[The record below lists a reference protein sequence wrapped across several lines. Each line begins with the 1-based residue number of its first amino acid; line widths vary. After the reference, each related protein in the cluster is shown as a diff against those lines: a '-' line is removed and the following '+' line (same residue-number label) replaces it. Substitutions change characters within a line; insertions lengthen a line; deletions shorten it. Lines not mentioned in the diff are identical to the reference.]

1 MKNFTIQLAK
11 KAGKE
16 INKRFNKDRIIKVKK
31 KSQILTQADLIA
43 DKIIVTGLKK
53 KFPNHGILSEESG
66 LQKNK
71 ACPPKLERSES
82 VGESDYL
89 WVIDPLD
96 GTTNYAI
103 GSPLFG
109 VGISLFFKDQPI
121 LAVAYMPAMNELYFA
136 EKGKGAYLNNKKIK
150 VSNTKTVD
158 TSLLTYCHGS
168 APKDIKRGMKV
179 YQKIKLNGLDCRQLG
194 SAAVEFA
201 FVAAGRTESILLPG
215 AHVWDVGP
223 GTLIVREAG
232 GRVTDFQGKDWN
244 LKSKDVVASNG
255 KIHNQLLR
263 LLRNI

>member
-1 MKNFTIQLAK
+1 MKNYIIQLAK
-11 KAGKE
+11 KAGAE
-16 INKRFNKDRIIKVKK
+16 IHKRFNKDRIIKVKK
-31 KSQILTQADLIA
+31 KSQILTQADLVA
-43 DKIIVTGLKK
+43 DKIIVAGLKK
-53 KFPNHGILSEESG
+53 KFPSHGILSEESG

-71 ACPPKLERSES
+71 THPPKRSVS
-82 VGESDYL
+82 GSDYL

-121 LAVAYMPAMNELYFA
+121 LAVAYLPAMNELYFA

-150 VSNTKTVD
+150 VSNTKTVA

-179 YQKIKLNGLDCRQLG
+179 YQKIKLSGLDCRQLG

-232 GRVTDFQGKDWN
+232 GKVTDFQGKNWN

-255 KIHNQLLR
+255 KIHNQLLKM
-263 LLRNI
+263 LKNI

>member
-11 KAGKE
+11 KAGAE

-43 DKIIVTGLKK
+43 DKIIVAGLKK

-71 ACPPKLERSES
+71 TCPPNPPAGG
-82 VGESDYL
+82 VGGSDYL

-109 VGISLFFKDQPI
+109 VGISLFFKNQPI
-121 LAVAYMPAMNELYFA
+121 LAVAYMPAMKELYFA

-150 VSNTKTVD
+150 VSNSKNLD
-158 TSLLTYCHGS
+158 QSFLTFCHGS
-168 APKDIKRGMKV
+168 SQKHIRRALKI
-179 YQKIKLNGLDCRQLG
+179 YTKIKLNSLDSRQLG
-194 SAAVEFA
+194 SAAVEMG
-201 FVAAGRTESILLPG
+201 FVAAGRTDCIIIPG

-223 GTLIVREAG
+223 GTLLVREAG

-255 KIHNQLLR
+255 KIHNQLLK
-263 LLRNI
+263 LLKNI

>member
-1 MKNFTIQLAK
+1 MKNFTIQLAR
-11 KAGKE
+11 KAGSE

-43 DKIIVTGLKK
+43 DKIIVAALKK
-53 KFPNHGILSEESG
+53 KFPKYGILSEESG
-66 LQKNK
+66 KK
-71 ACPPKLERSES
+71 KMK
-82 VGESDYL
+82 SDYL

-109 VGISLFFKDQPI
+109 VGISLFFKNQPI

-136 EKGKGAYLNNKKIK
+136 EKSKGAYLNNKKIR
-150 VSNTKTVD
+150 VSNTKTVN

-179 YQKIKLNGLDCRQLG
+179 YQKIKLTGLDCRQLG

-201 FVAAGRTESILLPG
+201 FVAAGRTESIMLPG

-255 KIHNQLLR
+255 KIHNQLLKM
-263 LLRNI
+263 LKNI